1 MRFVSPEWFLLIP
14 ALAAL
19 AWFVPALGLRRPL
32 RALCAVLL
40 VLVLVRPEWR
50 RAADGLDLWLLVD
63 RSDSVS
69 GKTGVNVEE
78 CERIL
83 EKSRGGHDRLHIV
96 DFADD
101 PLLRSEGDGTA
112 VYPAGTKSTRLAAA
126 ARYALARANPDRPT
140 RLLALTDGFATDSL
154 DGLAERLVR
163 EQVAL
168 DRRLTGSERAGNFS
182 IRSFTTPSRVRAGE
196 AFILAV
202 QVRGPVTG
210 AAKLTLLRD
219 GVAMGEAPVRIEDGE
234 ARLRFTDRVTR
245 GGSHRYEARVS
256 AKGDLFPGDNVAAS
270 RVEVAAG
277 PRAVL
282 VTAYADDPLAEVL
295 RAQGAEVEVLDNPE
309 AATVGR
315 LTGARLVV
323 LNNVPAYKL
332 PPEFLSGLEFFVG
345 TQGGG
350 LLMAGGKTSFAS
362 GGYFGSALDAVLPV
376 SMELKQEHRKLALS
390 MAIVLDRSGSMSCG
404 VPGTNLQKMDLA
416 NAGAARTIELLGD
429 HDAVALFAVDQQAH
443 EVSPLLR
450 VGSARGRLMDD
461 ARRIKST
468 GGGICVPTGLRA
480 AHKVLKESPAGR
492 RHVIVF
498 ADANDATQ
506 EAPDPAQIAAMRK
519 DGITVSCIGM
529 GRSTDSGGRYLEE
542 VSQQG
547 GGRVFF
553 NENPGDLP
561 AMFSQET
568 AAVARSAFLD
578 KPVGLSPS
586 SGWSEIGARAPAW
599 PATADG
605 YNLCYLKPGSTC
617 ALYSA
622 DEYKA
627 PLVAFRR
634 HGSGRSAAVTFP
646 LAGDYSQRVREW
658 PGYADFLRTLT
669 RWLEGEPQPP
679 GAALR
684 TTLDGAT
691 LSVEFLHDESWTERL
706 AMKPPALRVA
716 AGADGKPA
724 EVAWEKMSPGR
735 YRALLGL
742 EAGKYVRGAVLAG
755 DAALP
760 FGPVETSVNPEWDT
774 SPARIEALR
783 AVSDA
788 SGGVERTD
796 LTSVWRAPRRASW
809 QDMTAWLLGL
819 FAVVFLADAFISHTG
834 WSVRRNAR

>member
-32 RALCAVLL
+32 RALCALLL
-40 VLVLVRPEWR
+40 VLVMVRPEWR

-63 RSDSVS
+63 RSDSVT

-112 VYPAGTKSTRLAAA
+112 VYPAGTKSTQLAAA
-126 ARYALARANPDRPT
+126 VRYALARANPDRPS

-168 DRRLTGSERAGNFS
+168 DRRLTGSERAGNFC

-196 AFILAV
+196 AFILSV
-202 QVRGPVTG
+202 TVRGPAAG
-210 AAKLTLLRD
+210 AAMLTLLRD
-219 GVAMGEAPVRIEDGE
+219 GEPMGEAPVRIEDGE

-245 GGSHRYEARVS
+245 GGSHRYEARLS
-256 AKGDLFPGDNVAAS
+256 AEGDSFPGDNMAAS

-277 PRAVL
+277 PRALL
-282 VTAYADDPLAEVL
+282 VTAYADDPLADVL
-295 RAQGAEVEVLDNPE
+295 RAQGVAVEVLDNPA

-315 LTGARLVV
+315 LSGARLVV

-332 PPEFLSGLEFFVG
+332 PAEFLSGLEFFVSA
-345 TQGGG
+345 QGGG

-362 GGYFGSALDAVLPV
+362 GGYFGSAVDPVLPV

-390 MAIVLDRSGSMSCG
+390 MAIILDRSGSMSCG
-404 VPGTNLQKMDLA
+404 VPGTSLQKMDLA

-429 HDAVALFAVDQQAH
+429 HDAVALFAVDQAAH

-480 AHKVLKESPAGR
+480 AHKALKDAPPGR
-492 RHVIVF
+492 RHIIVF

-529 GRSTDSGGRYLEE
+529 GSASDSGGKYLEE
-542 VSQQG
+542 VAQQG

-578 KPVGLSPS
+578 KPVGLTPSP
-586 SGWSEIGARAPAW
+586 GWSEIGARAPVW
-599 PATADG
+599 PAAADG
-605 YNLCYLKPGSTC
+605 YNLCYLKPGSTA
-617 ALYSA
+617 ALYSK

-634 HGSGRSAAVTFP
+634 HGAGRSAAVTFP
-646 LAGDYSQRVREW
+646 LAGEYSQRMREW

-669 RWLEGEPQPP
+669 RWLEGESQPP

-684 TTLDGAT
+684 TALDGAT

-706 AMKPPALRVA
+706 AMHPPALRVA
-716 AGADGKPA
+716 WGADGKPA
-724 EVAWEKMSPGR
+724 DVAWEKMSPGR
-735 YRALLGL
+735 YRALLAL

-774 SPARIEALR
+774 SPSRVEALR

-796 LTSVWRAPRRASW
+796 LTTVWRAPRRASW
-809 QDMTAWLLGL
+809 QDLSAWLLGL
-819 FAVVFLADAFISHTG
+819 FGVVFLADAFVSHTG
-834 WSVRRNAR
+834 WRAKR